1 MIELGLLRIATNDG
15 VPFARE
21 KLRTC
26 MVAAGLKRVVAGQ
39 IMSIL
44 SQDLRRQT
52 PVELRIFLDNDGHD
66 ICIQSPILNQ
76 KYNRIRLPKPLTED
90 DLPAIKRILAFL
102 TRDELLHD
110 LENQVEER
118 TAELKKERERS
129 EKLLQ
134 NMLPGAIATRMK
146 DGETIADHHEAT
158 VVFVDIAGFTAFA
171 RDRSASVVV
180 SMLDSIFRE
189 FDAITRRHG
198 LEKIKTIGDGYLAAA
213 GLPEHQI
220 DHVDRAVMMG
230 LDIVGVIPRLREEL
244 GLSIDVR
251 VGIHT
256 GPVLAGVIGVHKPFY
271 DIWGDTVN
279 VASRLE
285 KNGALGRVHISDD
298 VRQALG
304 GRFHFEDRGPIEL
317 KNRGSVNT
325 WFVDWSSARAG

>member
-21 KLRTC
+21 KLRSC
-26 MVAAGLKRVVAGQ
+26 LVAAGVKRVVAGQ
-39 IMSIL
+39 MVSIL
-44 SQDLRRQT
+44 SQDLRGHT
-52 PVELRIFLDNDGHD
+52 PAELSVFLDEEGREL
-66 ICIQSPILNQ
+66 CIQSPILNQ
-76 KYNRIRLPKPLTED
+76 KYSRIRLPKPLDDD
-90 DLPAIKRILAFL
+90 DLPALRRILAFL

-110 LENQVEER
+110 LERQVEER

-134 NMLPGAIATRMK
+134 NMLPEAIATRMK
-146 DGETIADHHEAT
+146 DGETIADQHQAS

-171 RDRSASVVV
+171 RDRHAAEVV
-180 SMLDSIFRE
+180 SMLDGIFRT

-230 LDIVGVIPRLREEL
+230 LDIVGVIPRLREDL

-325 WFVDWSSARAG
+325 WFVDWPSARAG